1 VTLEARWEREA
12 ENWIAWARAPGHD
25 SYWYYRDGFLA
36 LLPPPGRA
44 MLDLGCGEGRLT
56 RDLGAR
62 GYRVVGVDAS
72 PSLLNAARA
81 VDPAGEYLLA
91 DAARLPFEDARFDLV
106 VAYNSLMDI
115 ENMPAAVAE
124 AARVLEP
131 RGRFWAAIVHPL
143 NSAGA
148 FANRQTGSPFVIDES
163 YLAERPYVDELE
175 RDGLQMTFHSIH
187 RPLELYSLAFE
198 RAGFVIEAIREP
210 AAPSGIDRSWG
221 AEGLERWRRLP
232 AFLWLGAVLV

>member
-12 ENWIAWARAPGHD
+12 ENWIAWARPPGHD

-210 AAPSGIDRSWG
+210 VAPSGIDRSWG

>member
-1 VTLEARWEREA
+1 
-12 ENWIAWARAPGHD
+12 
-25 SYWYYRDGFLA
+25 
-36 LLPPPGRA
+36 

-221 AEGLERWRRLP
+221 AEGLERWRRVP